1 MDKFNR
7 VQVTLKQERRAKR
20 EKERQSRWQRKDA
33 KHTNYWG
40 TSNPIQRKY
49 DFSDDSNPLNA
60 QFKAAGASL
69 RRLGTQVLTATLMIP
84 PRPKDT

>member
-7 VQVTLKQERRAKR
+7 VQVALKQERRAKR